1 MSYRQPCIPVTLR
14 PVLLLWHQG
23 LDLVVFGGGCG
34 ATTLWV
40 TGEISWGASSFVG
53 LPLIS
58 VIVSSVGTGSLFF
71 GNAIAFGAVALGFY
85 WLLYRHGPK

>member
-1 MSYRQPCIPVTLR
+1 MTRRSQSCCGDWGSVFVCVCVCVSRVAGCA
-14 PVLLLWHQG
+14 
-23 LDLVVFGGGCG
+23 LV
-34 ATTLWV
+34 AL

-85 WLLYRHGPK
+85 GLLYWRGPK